1 MADDLGRF
9 LHRTVFS
16 REEFA
21 RRRAAVV
28 EAIGP
33 DCAAI
38 VPGAP
43 SAGDLALFR
52 QSNNF
57 HYLCGVEAPG
67 AHLLLDGKTGTSTLY
82 LPPRNEG
89 EERSEGPRLHADDP
103 TGACDVTG
111 VDRVAP
117 LTSLDDAIST
127 GGPLYVPRAE
137 AAAGHTDEFFWS
149 RAEWPDFFPRQ
160 LATQDGVGE
169 LRDLTP
175 TLRELRMVKSAEELD
190 VMRFAGRL
198 TAVAATEA
206 MRGTAPGVMEYQ
218 LGAIADYVY
227 RVSGARGGG
236 YPAIIGG
243 GTNAWF
249 GHYWRNND
257 ELRDGDM
264 VLLDYAPDYEQ
275 YTSDIGRMWPVN
287 GTYSAAQ
294 RELYGFIVEYHKTL
308 LALIGPGEL
317 AADIMDRAA
326 ETMGAVIDSTAWS
339 KPHYEAAVRG
349 ALTFRGHLS
358 HTVGLDVHDGGNY
371 WPEPLKPGTV
381 FSVDPMIWIPEER
394 LYVRVEDTIV
404 ITDDGIENLTVLAP
418 LELDD
423 VEACMRGR
431 GMLEAFPPE
440 GSRA

>member
-1 MADDLGRF
+1 MADDLRRF
-9 LHRTVFS
+9 VYRTTFS

-21 RRRAAVV
+21 RRRGAVMD
-28 EAIGP
+28 AIGG
-33 DCAAI
+33 DGVAI

-52 QSNNF
+52 QDNDF
-57 HYLCGVEAPG
+57 FYLCGVEVAG
-67 AHLLLDGKTGTSTLY
+67 AHLLLDTKTGTSTVY
-82 LPPRNEG
+82 LPPRDEG
-89 EERSEGPRLHADDP
+89 EERSEGPRLHADDADA
-103 TGACDVTG
+103 ACAWTG
-111 VDRVAP
+111 VERVAP
-117 LTSLDDAIST
+117 LASLVDDIPT
-127 GGPLYVPRAE
+127 GGALYVPRAE
-137 AAAGHTDEFFWS
+137 ASRAHVDEFIWS
-149 RAEWPDFFPRQ
+149 RAEWPQWFARQ
-160 LATQDGVGE
+160 LSEHTGIDE
-169 LRDLTP
+169 LEDLTP
-175 TLRELRMVKSAEELD
+175 TLRELRMVKSAEEID

-198 TAVAATEA
+198 TALAATEG
-206 MRGTAPGVMEYQ
+206 MRSTAPGVMEYQ
-218 LGAIADYVY
+218 LGAVADYIY
-227 RVSGARGGG
+227 RVNGARGGG

-264 VLLDYAPDYEQ
+264 LLLDYAPDYEQ

-287 GTYSAAQ
+287 GTYSPAQ

-308 LALIGPGEL
+308 LSLIGPGEL
-317 AADIMDRAA
+317 AAEIMDRAA

-339 KPHYEAAVRG
+339 QPHYEAAARG

-358 HTVGLDVHDGGNY
+358 HTVGLDVHDSGNY

-394 LYVRVEDTIV
+394 LYVRVEDTIA
-404 ITDDGIENLTVLAP
+404 ITEDGIENFTALAP

-423 VEACMRGR
+423 VEACMREP
-431 GMLEAFPPE
+431 GMIQAYPPE
-440 GSRA
+440 RGGR